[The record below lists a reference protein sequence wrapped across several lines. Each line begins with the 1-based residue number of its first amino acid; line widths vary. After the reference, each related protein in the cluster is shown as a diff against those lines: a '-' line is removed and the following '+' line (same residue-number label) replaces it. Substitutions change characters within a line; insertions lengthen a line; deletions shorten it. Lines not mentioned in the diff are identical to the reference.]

1 MSSNV
6 VQGLRPLLKNLKPV
20 LSTSGSEAR
29 KRVLNLYKLW
39 YRQVP
44 YVVLDYDVPITVEIG
59 RKRLRQ
65 EFDKNKK
72 ISDIRAVDL
81 LVAKVNTFLILT
93 ET

>member
-1 MSSNV
+1 M

-81 LVAKVNTFLILT
+81 LVAKVNTFLIFT

>member
-1 MSSNV
+1 MSSNM

-20 LSTSGSEAR
+20 LSTNGSEAR

-59 RKRLRQ
+59 RRRLRQ

-72 ISDIRAVDL
+72 ISDVRAVDL
-81 LVAKVNTFLILT
+81 LVAKVKVSFYK
-93 ET
+93 

>member
-81 LVAKVNTFLILT
+81 LVAKVNTFLIFT